1 MKHALYALIAA
12 TIVSGLAAAYATRV
26 KAQTPPA
33 DSSIAR

>member
-26 KAQTPPA
+26 KAQTPPTDA
-33 DSSIAR
+33 SAPQ